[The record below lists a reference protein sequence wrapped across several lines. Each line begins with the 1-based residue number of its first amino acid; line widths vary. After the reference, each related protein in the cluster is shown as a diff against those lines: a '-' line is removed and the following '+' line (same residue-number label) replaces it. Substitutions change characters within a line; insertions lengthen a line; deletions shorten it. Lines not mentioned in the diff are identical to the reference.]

1 MSLKENTQ
9 IELSYNSGFGG
20 YVVRPYLFLNMQRS
34 RLAGKR
40 QTGRRK
46 IKIGSMTARE
56 EQLYSEYEHAVS
68 FYDVTPSGEKYNSV
82 DLEILIQACRERQ
95 TALGHIESMRLVKS

>member
-1 MSLKENTQ
+1 
-9 IELSYNSGFGG
+9 
-20 YVVRPYLFLNMQRS
+20 MQRS
-34 RLAGKR
+34 RLAGKK

-46 IKIGSMTARE
+46 LKIGSMSARE

-95 TALGHIESMRLVKS
+95 TALGHIESMRLVQNGHQC

>member
-1 MSLKENTQ
+1 
-9 IELSYNSGFGG
+9 
-20 YVVRPYLFLNMQRS
+20 MQRS
-34 RLAGKR
+34 RLAGKK
-40 QTGRRK
+40 QTGRRGK
-46 IKIGSMTARE
+46 LKIGGMTRRE

-95 TALGHIESMRLVKS
+95 TALGHIESMRLVTTTLGRCGRDSSSM

>member
-1 MSLKENTQ
+1 MS
-9 IELSYNSGFGG
+9 
-20 YVVRPYLFLNMQRS
+20 
-34 RLAGKR
+34 
-40 QTGRRK
+40 
-46 IKIGSMTARE
+46 ARE

-95 TALGHIESMRLVKS
+95 TALGHIESMRLVWTEVLAFDYILKETIEFVGDVVDLFLDIWHRTSSYDLSVTI